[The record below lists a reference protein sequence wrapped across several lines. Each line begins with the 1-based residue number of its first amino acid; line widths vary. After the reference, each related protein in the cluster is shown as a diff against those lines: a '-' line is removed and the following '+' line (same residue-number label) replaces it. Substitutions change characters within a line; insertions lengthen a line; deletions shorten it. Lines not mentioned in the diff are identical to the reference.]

1 MDEWRELE
9 KTLNEA
15 RQQFLKRE
23 ISESLHETVV
33 KMQASGN
40 VGTQGFFSFERELGD
55 YIKFQRDLKGFWNI
69 LRRIEEDCDDVS
81 SWLKLQPWEMEDNS
95 SDDSDADSGRGESVS
110 GDEEPNTKKP
120 TLENDMAAA

>member
-23 ISESLHETVV
+23 ISESLHETVT

-40 VGTQGFFSFERELGD
+40 LGGQGFFSFERELGG

-69 LRRIEEDCDDVS
+69 LRRVEEDCDDVS
-81 SWLKLQPWEMEDNS
+81 SWLKLQRWEVEDSS

-110 GDEEPNTKKP
+110 GDEEPNSKKP
-120 TLENDMAAA
+120 TLETNMLSA